1 MGQQTPWSNWY
12 IRCIK
17 APLITWA
24 PGLVT
29 TPVKHVQV
37 TCPKPLRN
45 FLVKTTGGE
54 DFKDPEK
61 NIALCCQRKQLQ
73 HAGNTSGSSFKK
85 QRRCVG
91 MTNHDR
97 PIWIIQRDGP
107 LKSLFIRD
115 LSVPYFSMIIKS
127 SIDTFHDFPIFF
139 IPSSPPKSMTFGS
152 SAMRRLPRRRRALAH
167 LPGGRL

>member
-1 MGQQTPWSNWY
+1 MVMGQQTPWSNWY

-45 FLVKTTGGE
+45 FLVKTTGGK

-91 MTNHDR
+91 MTKHGR
-97 PIWIIQRDGP
+97 PIWIIQRDAP
-107 LKSLFIRD
+107 LKSIFIRD
-115 LSVPYFSMIIKS
+115 LSVPYIFPWSLKAPLTH
-127 SIDTFHDFPIFF
+127 IDTSWVSHDVPKIFPAF
-139 IPSSPPKSMTFGS
+139 SS
-152 SAMRRLPRRRRALAH
+152 
-167 LPGGRL
+167 